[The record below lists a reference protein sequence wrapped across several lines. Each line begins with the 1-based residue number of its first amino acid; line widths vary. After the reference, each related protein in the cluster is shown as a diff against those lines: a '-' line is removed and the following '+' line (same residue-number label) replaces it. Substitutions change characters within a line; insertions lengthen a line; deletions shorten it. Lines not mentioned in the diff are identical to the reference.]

1 MAVSTKVIAEQMDL
15 VWKGIKG
22 GKSALRD
29 LLIESLSH
37 QEKQALDVIEEFC
50 TNDAPGVITKIVAD
64 RLSTTET
71 NAGNIL
77 LRLVEYGLVQR
88 KLPDKGKGYIYFVNV
103 VVQ

>member
-1 MAVSTKVIAEQMDL
+1 MAVSTKLIAQEMDL
-15 VWKGIKG
+15 VWKGIKPAI
-22 GKSALRD
+22 SALRY

-37 QEKQALDVIEEFC
+37 QEKQSLDVIEDFC
-50 TNDAPGVITKIVAD
+50 SNGAPGVITKIVAD

-88 KLPDKGKGYIYFVNV
+88 KLPDKGKGYIYFVDV
-103 VVQ
+103 VKE